1 MNDFTKLFEQMMEQG
16 QEMVR
21 ALNPAM
27 ENFKASGFDKMM
39 PTMPKDFME
48 MIWGNAFNKD
58 GLDAK
63 ARLMAMIAGMTVQ
76 GAPVEPMFRSTVS
89 HALEAGATQK
99 EIAEVIYQMSM
110 LGGLPAMTRALGF
123 AQAVFAEQEEGDA

>member
-1 MNDFTKLFEQMMEQG
+1 MSDFTKLFEQMMQQG

-21 ALNPAM
+21 TLNPAM
-27 ENFKASGFDKMM
+27 ESFKAQGFDQAM
-39 PTMPKDFME
+39 PKMPKDFME

-63 ARLMAMIAGMTVQ
+63 QRLLVMIAGMTVQ
-76 GAPVEPMFRSTVS
+76 GAPLEPMFKSTVS
-89 HALEAGATQK
+89 HAIDAGATPK
-99 EIAEVIYQMSM
+99 EVAETIYQMSM

-123 AQAVFAEQEEGDA
+123 AQAVFDENEGTGE